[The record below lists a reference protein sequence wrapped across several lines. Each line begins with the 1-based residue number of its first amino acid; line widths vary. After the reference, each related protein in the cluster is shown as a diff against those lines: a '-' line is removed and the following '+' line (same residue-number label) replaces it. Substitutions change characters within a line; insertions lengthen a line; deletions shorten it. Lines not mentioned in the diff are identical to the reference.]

1 MKKCPHSKLQFIIK
15 TIDVIFQN
23 SYLKH
28 VGWLWMKEDGT
39 LNIFINIHSW
49 FIVAVSTIIAQT
61 LRGWVTIIESSLHLP
76 PTDVAPPSL
85 YVCNA
90 NISFNV
96 AIMTLTFAS
105 PNTHGGDIGD
115 FQH

>member
-1 MKKCPHSKLQFIIK
+1 
-15 TIDVIFQN
+15 
-23 SYLKH
+23 
-28 VGWLWMKEDGT
+28 MKEDGT

-76 PTDVAPPSL
+76 PPDVAPPSL
-85 YVCNA
+85 YVCIA